1 MIAPLLAAAPSLD
14 ALTADPVP
22 ARHSG
27 ASAALADLTRLGVGF
42 RAARHRLANAVH
54 RDDCLTGQER
64 AVALWLADEMRK
76 EAALLRAAANVRDP
90 LCLDVDALDEAGI
103 DASLVAQAHERG
115 AMLAKQCQ
123 LVRMA
128 EG

>member
-1 MIAPLLAAAPSLD
+1 MIAPLHAAAPSLD
-14 ALTADPVP
+14 ALTADPEP
-22 ARHSG
+22 ARHTG
-27 ASAALADLTRLGVGF
+27 ASAALADLTRLGVDI
-42 RAARHRLANAVH
+42 RAARHRLANAVN

-90 LCLDVDALDEAGI
+90 LCLDVEALDEAGI

-115 AMLAKQCQ
+115 AILAERCS
-123 LVRMA
+123 LPRAA
-128 EG
+128 E